1 MIPYVIITK
10 FAQKM
15 KKKKNIFLIF
25 LIVFVIQIS
34 QNKEK
39 KNFPILDSIS
49 GCSRVKGTRDK
60 ENK

>member
-15 KKKKNIFLIF
+15 KKKNIFLIF